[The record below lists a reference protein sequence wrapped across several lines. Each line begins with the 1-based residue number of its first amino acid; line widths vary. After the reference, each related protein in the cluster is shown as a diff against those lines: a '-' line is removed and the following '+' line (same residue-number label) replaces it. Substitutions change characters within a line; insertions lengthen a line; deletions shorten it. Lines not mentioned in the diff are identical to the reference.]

1 MEFIQIGL
9 VGGAAFGVACIVAGS
24 VVVTW
29 RAVLGERRND
39 VGEDD

>member
-1 MEFIQIGL
+1 MDLIQIGL

-29 RAVLGERRND
+29 RAVRSERRD
-39 VGEDD
+39 DYPEDE

>member
-1 MEFIQIGL
+1 MDFMQIGL

-29 RAVLGERRND
+29 HAVLGERRND
-39 VGEDD
+39 DAEDE